1 MQSSAQRA
9 SREETRESLSISN
22 IDLGMAIPW
31 RISFLE
37 ESRSQGM
44 ANLHSS
50 GIEED
55 EIYSWGSSRNFEELY
70 ALKFTEKLPV
80 Y

>member
-1 MQSSAQRA
+1 
-9 SREETRESLSISN
+9 
-22 IDLGMAIPW
+22 MAIPR

-44 ANLHSS
+44 ANLQSS

-55 EIYSWGSSRNFEELY
+55 EMYFLGGEMDFLDNSVLEIPRGPRGIDFIFLD
-70 ALKFTEKLPV
+70 PRGM
-80 Y
+80 